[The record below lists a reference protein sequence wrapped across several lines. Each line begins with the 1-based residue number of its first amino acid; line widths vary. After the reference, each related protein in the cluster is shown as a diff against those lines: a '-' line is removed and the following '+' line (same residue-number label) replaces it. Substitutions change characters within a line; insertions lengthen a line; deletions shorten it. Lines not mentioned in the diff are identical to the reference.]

1 MFWKEELDN
10 SGLLVRDVCAECFRN
25 SQEDMESLAKA
36 DRVSK
41 GPGHGGGAAS
51 PWHAGRPLEQVHDA

>member
-25 SQEDMESLAKA
+25 SQEDMERKQIGSQRDQVTEEVRLL
-36 DRVSK
+36 
-41 GPGHGGGAAS
+41 PGMREGLWS
-51 PWHAGRPLEQVHDA
+51 RCMMPR